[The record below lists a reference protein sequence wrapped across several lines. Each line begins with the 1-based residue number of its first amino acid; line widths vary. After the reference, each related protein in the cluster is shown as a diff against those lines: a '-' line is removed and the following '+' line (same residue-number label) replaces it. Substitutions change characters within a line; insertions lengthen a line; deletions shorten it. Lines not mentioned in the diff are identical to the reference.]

1 MAGYDISASA
11 SNSSSSATGATS
23 FGNVKGG
30 TVIGSGGSMLIV
42 AGLLALAGFGWLLWK
57 LTKD

>member
-1 MAGYDISASA
+1 MGYDISASA

-30 TVIGSGGSMLIV
+30 TAIGGGGSMVTVLVVLGV
-42 AGLLALAGFGWLLWK
+42 AAFGFLLWK
-57 LTKD
+57 FSRD